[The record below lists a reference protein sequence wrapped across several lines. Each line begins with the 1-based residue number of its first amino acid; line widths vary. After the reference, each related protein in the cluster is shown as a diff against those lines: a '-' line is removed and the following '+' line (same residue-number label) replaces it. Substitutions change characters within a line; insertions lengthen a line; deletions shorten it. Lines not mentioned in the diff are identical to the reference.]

1 MSGAALVS
9 VQRLLGHSD
18 PKITERRYGH
28 LLPDFMAAE
37 VNRLRFGLDHLVPRP
52 LGTSL
57 VQSADPEKREAGA
70 PLFSAGIPASLLAG
84 CRGLEPLASGVTGKL
99 VVCQCVAARR
109 NRLESLETARTRKRT
124 LRRIWQP
131 FARRRL
137 QLQSREGCPGGGG
150 PARFLAVRDVAAA
163 LGVTPATIYKLCK
176 QGKLLHARVSNAIR
190 VPEAALAKYLA
201 AGRSPPGPAE
211 SVPDQE
217 KGPSHDSVALGPGVA
232 SWAGTTE
239 GRRGPCACPRC
250 APGAPRDAHDGEPH
264 RPQRGRWRPRSAP
277 ARQGGSSRLRSAAAN
292 MARKRVFE
300 RR

>member
-1 MSGAALVS
+1 MKSAWRGVARGGAPNRSKSARGPCRYTEERPDAEIHPCPRCGFKLWPKGNVRTIRFHDLRHTYASVLLMSGAALVS

-201 AGRSPPGPAE
+201 AGRSPPGP
-211 SVPDQE
+211 
-217 KGPSHDSVALGPGVA
+217 
-232 SWAGTTE
+232 
-239 GRRGPCACPRC
+239 R
-250 APGAPRDAHDGEPH
+250 
-264 RPQRGRWRPRSAP
+264 
-277 ARQGGSSRLRSAAAN
+277 
-292 MARKRVFE
+292 
-300 RR
+300 